1 MAQSLRDRINAPD
14 ESGDAREIWMMI
26 RSWLTLFRVILV
38 IAIII
43 IAEIF
48 ESQSM
53 YNLSLSV
60 WAIVAGFPLFL
71 LISMVIIQGDKRFAP
86 DLEEKRR
93 KKVETSGIISKK

>member
-14 ESGDAREIWMMI
+14 ESSDAREIWLMI
-26 RSWLTLFRVILV
+26 RSWLTLLRVILV
-38 IAIII
+38 ISIII
-43 IAEIF
+43 VAEIF
-48 ESQSM
+48 ESQNI

-60 WAIVAGFPLFL
+60 WAIVVGFPSFL

-93 KKVETSGIISKK
+93 RKIAD